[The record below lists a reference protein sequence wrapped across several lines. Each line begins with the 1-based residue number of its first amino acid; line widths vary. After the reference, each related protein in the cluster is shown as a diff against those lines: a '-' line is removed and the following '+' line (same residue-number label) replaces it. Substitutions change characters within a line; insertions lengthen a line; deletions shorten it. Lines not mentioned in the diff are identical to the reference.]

1 MLDSTVDQENSAI
14 QGLLALRDFDSFN
27 GSNKSTSPLSFV
39 TTPELN
45 KISEIASVSK
55 IPSDCN
61 KPIPYMSNEIKVSP
75 RLAHY
80 QTQAHFIRHDQ
91 QYQANPT
98 YDLQQKQQA
107 HRDQQ
112 IYYAQQAFNAQQI
125 CHSHQFQVVHPPHQ
139 VSHIR
144 LPSIQEMLS
153 RYPSSYH
160 NIQSVGNVMPTHMNN
175 DVPEKYPGTIINRP
189 HIQRCPIMSS
199 EILDKHNVYIEARN
213 KKVELCQHYQ
223 KRYSAEVQLKHQHMP
238 QHNHHI
244 ETKVL
249 LQSHE
254 THKCMENIKA
264 LSDSELESFF
274 SSLRQHYRD
283 EYDKE
288 LKEQRENRSKSDSTE
303 QKNNNETG
311 ETDTEDEGS
320 DYRISSDNTHGSNI
334 NTVFINSNKKRTKIE
349 SSKSSNS
356 SIEKPRWTTEEKL
369 ELLDAIIKYKSLD
382 VMATFDWGVIGAD
395 TGRIDKA
402 CKDQWRR
409 SILKLFRE
417 YVSKL

>member
-61 KPIPYMSNEIKVSP
+61 KPIPYMSNEIKASP

-160 NIQSVGNVMPTHMNN
+160 NIQSVGNVVPTHMNN

-199 EILDKHNVYIEARN
+199 EILDKHNVY
-213 KKVELCQHYQ
+213 
-223 KRYSAEVQLKHQHMP
+223 
-238 QHNHHI
+238 I

-334 NTVFINSNKKRTKIE
+334 NTIFIGSNKKRTKIE